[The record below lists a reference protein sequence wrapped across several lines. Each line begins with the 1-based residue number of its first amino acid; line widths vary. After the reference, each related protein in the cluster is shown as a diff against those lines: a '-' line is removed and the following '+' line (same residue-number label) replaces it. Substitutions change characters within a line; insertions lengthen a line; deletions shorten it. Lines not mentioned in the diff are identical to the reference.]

1 MATMARP
8 EVVRR
13 VKSFSAAT
21 GYVYQYYFYET
32 QKTHR
37 NGAAGTD
44 YVYMVSVDRKSVFP
58 LHVFIQSE
66 GIQKW
71 SRGAGRSITGTEEYA
86 LAKMRLFEALDEIED
101 IASKQPELI
110 VDESNIEI
118 LLSRLGI

>member
-1 MATMARP
+1 MTCMARP

-13 VKSFSAAT
+13 VKRYSAAN

-37 NGAAGTD
+37 DGAAGTD
-44 YVYMVSVDRKSVFP
+44 YVYMVSVDRKRVFS
-58 LHVFIQSE
+58 LHVFVQSE

-71 SRGAGRSITGTEEYA
+71 SRGAGRSFTGTEEYA

-101 IASKQPELI
+101 IESKQP
-110 VDESNIEI
+110 
-118 LLSRLGI
+118 